1 MTVILNIND
10 EIIDARQAVSELT
23 KAGAKHAKASSLH
36 AAVTRWLKMKS
47 YDTLVTTVR
56 HHATGHKRKCSNP
69 ILVVQGCDLSHPEIP
84 KMLEEERRRQLEHK
98 ANKRSKASADEM
110 AVRVAEQHE
119 RIMSE
124 FEPTGA
130 LPKKPTKPEMVALLR
145 HKGLKVTA
153 TEELLS

>member
-1 MTVILNIND
+1 LKRNAAANLNMWRTS
-10 EIIDARQAVSELT
+10 A
-23 KAGAKHAKASSLH
+23 
-36 AAVTRWLKMKS
+36 
-47 YDTLVTTVR
+47 
-56 HHATGHKRKCSNP
+56 P
-69 ILVVQGCDLSHPEIP
+69 
-84 KMLEEERRRQLEHK
+84 
-98 ANKRSKASADEM
+98 ADEM

-130 LPKKPTKPEMVALLR
+130 LPKKLTKPEMVALLR